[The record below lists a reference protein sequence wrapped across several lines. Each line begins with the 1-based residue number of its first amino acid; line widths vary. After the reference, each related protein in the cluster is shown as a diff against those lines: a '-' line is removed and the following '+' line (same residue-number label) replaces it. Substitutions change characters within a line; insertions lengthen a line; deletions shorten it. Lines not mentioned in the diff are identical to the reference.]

1 MQIQSREIPTC
12 NPDILEVG
20 IHAQSKIAG
29 QSPGCGRPCEQLDI
43 RLIFNREADNHWYLK
58 RLVNGTCR
66 WLSQHT
72 GGVADVLVEHVGLE
86 V

>member
-58 RLVNGTCR
+58 RLIMN
-66 WLSQHT
+66 
-72 GGVADVLVEHVGLE
+72 LE
-86 V
+86 TAHSIPEGSLTSL